1 MGSDAGQSMPGL
13 LDVLKPSVVT
23 KIVSRIR
30 APGDVLAR
38 QFGMQIGGPNVETL
52 GVPIRQYTYD
62 IFDNVRTIARARKPG
77 VPAGTTSANPVGNNT
92 VTVARFNEKL
102 PMDYTTLSA
111 IRAIGENA
119 GQMDILGK
127 RYVEK
132 QAYQLKRRQN
142 NAREF
147 LLGSL
152 FRGGLYYL
160 YPNGDDL
167 IPSYNSNGSA
177 GNNGVSTP
185 YSVNLQ
191 IPSSN
196 QLIGSS
202 FAAGLQMGTGANIIT
217 GAWSTASNDIL
228 FMCQAVSA
236 AFESLVGQPLA
247 DIRCNYTVWN
257 NVLQNNLVRQ
267 AAGTATRP
275 FEIWKM
281 TDDTNEDGQ
290 KTGLQY
296 ATLIGLPWVRWWVYD
311 GGINVFDGT
320 SAEPFTKMIPDNYAL
335 FSIENDTG
343 PASWFRCVEGG
354 EVVMENDWSPE
365 QLVYGFYSWIMRR
378 ADPAR
383 FELHTLQNV
392 CLELNIPSGF
402 AIARVQ

>member
-1 MGSDAGQSMPGL
+1 MPGL

-30 APGDVLAR
+30 APGNTLSR
-38 QFGMQIGGPNVETL
+38 LFGMQIGGPNVETIPM
-52 GVPIRQYTYD
+52 PIRQYTYD
-62 IFDNVRTIARARKPG
+62 IFDNVRSVANARKPG
-77 VPAGTTSANPVGNNT
+77 VPAGSTSANPVGNNT

-132 QAYQLKRRQN
+132 QATQLKKRQD

-147 LLGSL
+147 MIASL
-152 FRGGLYYL
+152 FRGGIYYL
-160 YPNGDDL
+160 YPVGDDL
-167 IPSYNSNGSA
+167 LPSYNSAGAA
-177 GNNGVSTP
+177 GNNPVSNP

-196 QLIGSS
+196 QLIGAS
-202 FAAGLQMGTGANIIT
+202 FAAGLQMGTGNNLIT

-228 FMCQAVSA
+228 YMCQAISA
-236 AFESLVGQPLA
+236 AFEAQVGQPMK
-247 DIRCNYTVWN
+247 DVYCNFSVWN
-257 NVLQNNLVRQ
+257 NVIQGNTVRQ
-267 AAGTATRP
+267 AAGTAARP
-275 FEIWKM
+275 FDVWQM
-281 TDDTNEDGQ
+281 TEDKSEDGYQ
-290 KTGLQY
+290 TGLQY
-296 ATLIGLPWVRWWVYD
+296 ASLVGLPWIRWHVYD

-320 SAEPFTKMIPDNYAL
+320 SAWPFTKAIPDNYAL
-335 FSIENDTG
+335 FSIETDTG

-354 EVVMENDWSPE
+354 EVIMENDWSPE
-365 QLVYGFYSWIMRR
+365 QLVYGFYSWLMRR